1 MAFREERHAPSK
13 LQGFR
18 LLKAS
23 GGQVCLVVCRQ
34 ELVSLCQ
41 LALAKLIKFV
51 AADDKTK
58 TTPTI

>member
-1 MAFREERHAPSK
+1 MDLEEAGQAP
-13 LQGFR
+13 Q
-18 LLKAS
+18 LKAS
-23 GGQVCLVVCRQ
+23 GDQVCLVVRRQ
-34 ELVSLCQ
+34 ALVSLCQ